1 MCTDQAGA
9 RTFFVRIAV
18 FLLVLFM
25 FAVSV
30 GAVEPEPRPPSLQRA
45 KVLNTR
51 TYLFDFD
58 MPRGPGTP
66 ALAEIPN
73 VPGRNARGGVYYYL
87 FGVARRVNTS
97 GSPLRWD
104 VSNGMVFCTR
114 QSRPVHLRL
123 GPMLTR
129 YPRNALVSGPDD
141 GRDSLDR
148 SKLSQGSDSP
158 TGLPPPNYIGLGPI
172 HAAYMEID
180 GWQVGDEPIQD
191 GLHGSS
197 EGIPVVHYD
206 VRALD
211 DARVELYMTV
221 NDKLSRWLFDGEKWT
236 LAKNYSAIING
247 PFLVCKEGNAI
258 VAEKDG
264 HWCIIE
270 SLDNKN
276 PEIRQ
281 IVKRVPDEP
290 LVLVEDLAAGRNYF
304 QQQGKLYDEN
314 AAATW
319 SIPAGLKGNAR
330 FKAVV
335 DFVCS
340 RRDK

>member
-1 MCTDQAGA
+1 
-9 RTFFVRIAV
+9 
-18 FLLVLFM
+18 M
-25 FAVSV
+25 FAVS
-30 GAVEPEPRPPSLQRA
+30 GAAVQPGPRPPSLQRA

-51 TYLFDFD
+51 AYLFDFD
-58 MPRGPGTP
+58 MPRGPGIP

-73 VPGRNARGGVYYYL
+73 VSGHDATAAVYYYL
-87 FGVARRVNTS
+87 FGVARGGVSTHS
-97 GSPLRWD
+97 SPLRWD
-104 VSNGMVFCTR
+104 LTEGMVFSTYHLPR
-114 QSRPVHLRL
+114 VHQRV
-123 GPMLTR
+123 GPMLFR

-172 HAAYMEID
+172 RAAYMGID

-191 GLHGSS
+191 GLHISS
-197 EGIPVVHYD
+197 KEIPIVHYD

-221 NDKLSRWLFDGEKWT
+221 SDKLSRWLFDGEKWT

-247 PFLVCKEGNAI
+247 PFLVYKEGNAI

-314 AAATW
+314 AAAIW
-319 SIPAGLKGNAR
+319 SMPVGLEGNAR

-340 RRDK
+340 RREK

>member
-1 MCTDQAGA
+1 MDQVGA
-9 RTFFVRIAV
+9 RTFFVRITV

-30 GAVEPEPRPPSLQRA
+30 GAMEPEPRPPSLQRT

-51 TYLFDFD
+51 AYLFDFD

-73 VPGRNARGGVYYYL
+73 VSGGNARGGVYYYL
-87 FGVARRVNTS
+87 FGVVRRVSTS

-114 QSRPVHLRL
+114 QSRPAHLHL
-123 GPMLTR
+123 GPVLSR
-129 YPRNALVSGPDD
+129 YPTNALISGPDD

-148 SKLSQGSDSP
+148 SKLGQGTDSP

-172 HAAYMEID
+172 RAAYMGLD
-180 GWQVGDEPIQD
+180 GWQVGDEPIQH
-191 GLHGSS
+191 GLHTSS
-197 EGIPVVHYD
+197 NGIPVVHYD

-211 DARVELYMTV
+211 DVRVELYMTV
-221 NDKLSRWLFDGEKWT
+221 NGKLSRWLFDGEKWT

-258 VAEKDG
+258 IAEKDA

-270 SLDNKN
+270 PLDNRN
-276 PEIRQ
+276 PAIRQ
-281 IVKRVPDEP
+281 IVKRVPGEP
-290 LVLVEDLAAGRNYF
+290 LVLVEDLIAGRNYF

-314 AAATW
+314 AAAIW
-319 SIPAGLKGNAR
+319 SMPVGLEGIAR
-330 FKAVV
+330 FKSVV
-335 DFVCS
+335 DFVFS
-340 RRDK
+340 RREK